1 MWAGGIGLLL
11 AGVVLDYL
19 SWRWLFGIAAI
30 IAVISAFAVYQVI
43 RDAPG
48 QAAARLDL
56 PGAVLLMAGL
66 ATLMIG
72 LTKGPDLGWT
82 APGTLGL
89 FAAGALLLTAW
100 TLVER
105 RVPDPLV
112 DVRMLVRR
120 TVLMTNL
127 ATLVAGFAMFA
138 TFVIVPVLVEAPR
151 GLADDVVALVDYG
164 FDGSST
170 LTGLLILPASLS
182 IVVGGVFPRPAD
194 QDRPAGA
201 PVRPRPSRHDRGDGG
216 DRSLARGRV
225 AARARD
231 GPVRPGDRRGARTRA
246 HCSSPELCARARPAS
261 QWG

>member
-1 MWAGGIGLLL
+1 M
-11 AGVVLDYL
+11 
-19 SWRWLFGIAAI
+19 
-30 IAVISAFAVYQVI
+30 
-43 RDAPG
+43 
-48 QAAARLDL
+48 
-56 PGAVLLMAGL
+56 
-66 ATLMIG
+66 
-72 LTKGPDLGWT
+72 
-82 APGTLGL
+82 
-89 FAAGALLLTAW
+89 
-100 TLVER
+100 
-105 RVPDPLV
+105 PDPLV

-170 LTGLLILPASLS
+170 LTVLLILPASLS
-182 IVVGGVFPRPAD
+182 IVVGGVFLGLLIRIVPPERLFGLALLVMT
-194 QDRPAGA
+194 AGMA
-201 PVRPRPSRHDRGDGG
+201 G

-246 HCSSPELCARARPAS
+246 TAHHRSCARGARPAS